1 MAITSFKNKT
11 VIITGASAGV
21 GAACATLFAELG
33 ANLVLVA
40 RGEKALTEFAD
51 SLVSDCFAKDKIL
64 SMALDVSNEANCRQL
79 VEAAKDRFGSID
91 CLINNAGAHYRGNFS
106 DQEPAKMV
114 NMVDINLRT
123 PILLTG
129 MVLPEMIKA
138 GEGAVVMV
146 GSLAGRMPM
155 QGASTYASTK
165 AGLRAFAYSLADE
178 VQGLGVSVGVVS
190 PGPIDTGFIMDHI
203 DEVEDIVYSQ
213 PMSTTVQVAQAI
225 LQVAL
230 GKEVEV
236 ALPKASGLL
245 TNIGYLFPWFR
256 RKVRPSLYAKGRKN
270 KEKYRRDNGTL

>member
-21 GAACATLFAELG
+21 GAACASLFAELG

-40 RGEKALTEFAD
+40 RGEKALIEFAD
-51 SLVSDCFAKDKIL
+51 SLVASVIDKEKIL
-64 SMALDVSNEANCRQL
+64 TLAMDVSSEDSCAQL
-79 VEAAKDRFGSID
+79 ISAAKSRFGAIH
-91 CLINNAGAHYRGNFS
+91 CLINNAGAHYRGNFA

-114 NMVDINLRT
+114 NMVDLNLRT

-178 VQGLGVSVGVVS
+178 VQDLGVSVGVVS

-213 PMSTTVQVAQAI
+213 PMSTARQVSEAI

-245 TNIGYLFPWFR
+245 TNIGYLFPAFR

-270 KEKYRRDNGTL
+270 KEKYRRDNATV